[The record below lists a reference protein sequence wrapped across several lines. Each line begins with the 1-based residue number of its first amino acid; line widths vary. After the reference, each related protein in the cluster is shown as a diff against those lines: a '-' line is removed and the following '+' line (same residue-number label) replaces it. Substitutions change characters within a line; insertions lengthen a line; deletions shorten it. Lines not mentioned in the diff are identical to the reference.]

1 MKNDGIYYNILL
13 VIYAEAL
20 FAAKFCQVLIQTKD
34 LKGKL
39 QVKQIHLILCCKI

>member
-20 FAAKFCQVLIQTKD
+20 FAAKFCQVLLQTK
-34 LKGKL
+34 KGKL